1 VESIKCGVK
10 IKKKDWV
17 EARRESLQGG
27 GDLLQL

>member
-1 VESIKCGVK
+1 VK